1 MFDLAFNNT
10 QSDQSRS
17 VLTNTTH
24 SVTEKL
30 LHDALSDATKKAY
43 ITDWQIFNDFCT
55 LHHLNALP
63 AEQATLIA
71 FLTNQATENKAIKTI
86 RRRLA
91 AIKFMHN
98 IKGFDIK
105 ITDKIISLIL
115 KGIARQSGN
124 RPQIQKKPISA
135 TLLLTMLNYCNTYDL
150 IGKRDKALLLF
161 GFSGAFRRS
170 EICNLTLDDLEETQD
185 GLKVHLR
192 HSKGDQFGQGQI
204 VALPHGRKMGVIS
217 ALKDYLQ
224 TAQIYN
230 GYVFRSITKSGHVG
244 THLTPLS
251 VALIVKKYIQKAGYN
266 PDEYAAHSMRS
277 GFLTE
282 AAENGATLFKMLEVS
297 RHKSADTLL
306 GYIRSSD
313 LFKNHAGE
321 SFL

>member
-1 MFDLAFNNT
+1 MQNNDT
-10 QSDQSRS
+10 P
-17 VLTNTTH
+17 
-24 SVTEKL
+24 
-30 LHDALSDATKKAY
+30 
-43 ITDWQIFNDFCT
+43 
-55 LHHLNALP
+55 LP
-63 AEQATLIA
+63 AEQKTLIA
-71 FLTNQATENKAIKTI
+71 FLTDQALQNKALQTI

-98 IKGFDIK
+98 IKGFDIV

-115 KGIARQSGN
+115 RGIARQSSK
-124 RPQIQKKPISA
+124 RPQMQKKPISA
-135 TLLLTMLNYCNTYDL
+135 ALLSEMVTYCDTDSV

-170 EICNLTLDDLEETQD
+170 EICDIMLDDLEETAD

-192 HSKGDQFGQGQI
+192 HSKGDQFSQGQI

-224 TAQIYN
+224 TAQIHS
-230 GYVFRSITKSGHVG
+230 GYVFRSINKGGNSIGQN
-244 THLTPLS
+244 LTPLS
-251 VALIVKKYIQKAGYN
+251 VALIVKKYIQMAGYN
-266 PDEYAAHSMRS
+266 PHEYAAHSMRS

-306 GYIRSSD
+306 GYIRKSD
-313 LFKNHAGE
+313 LFKNHAGQD
-321 SFL
+321 FL